1 VAGNWIAQAAVLRY
15 RESMTLEAIKD
26 EISRLSET
34 ERASLADWLNAQEA
48 ELWDRQIEADFS
60 EGGAG
65 MALLEQWDAE
75 IESSQSIALDD
86 FLDERRRS

>member
-1 VAGNWIAQAAVLRY
+1 
-15 RESMTLEAIKD
+15 MTLETIKE

-34 ERASLADWLNAQEA
+34 ERISLADWLNAQDA

-65 MALLEQWDAE
+65 TVLLEQWDAA

-86 FLDERRRS
+86 FLDKRRPS